1 MKRISVILILMTVLL
16 PAIAQNEL
24 QDSIDARQLDEVV
37 VNGEMPRIKAE
48 DGIMVVDLP
57 SIVKDKPVSNILEA
71 LGFLP
76 GVVNNNGV
84 IGLNGASDVTIIING
99 EPTAM
104 PLQNLYQLLYS
115 TPIDRLKNV
124 EIM

>member
-57 SIVKDKPVSNILEA
+57 SIVKYKPVSNILEA
-71 LGFLP
+71 L
-76 GVVNNNGV
+76 
-84 IGLNGASDVTIIING
+84 
-99 EPTAM
+99 
-104 PLQNLYQLLYS
+104 
-115 TPIDRLKNV
+115 
-124 EIM
+124 